1 GLKELFRKPADTG
14 AQGVWLSDG
23 YIYFA
28 IIKYGSAEMPKRD
41 EPKSIGIIHHIGFN
55 VEDLEATC
63 EALNAAHVTPNEFI
77 PPNRPMETYSREANR
92 KYLGP
97 EGFRFDVR
105 AHGWDEA
112 IGGRM
117 QLFKLVP
124 ANDEKA

>member
-1 GLKELFRKPADTG
+1 MPDMARIRHLAMSTDDPAKTAEFFKTFFGLRELFRKPADTG

-55 VEDLEATC
+55 VENLEATC

-92 KYLGP
+92 K
-97 EGFRFDVR
+97 
-105 AHGWDEA
+105 
-112 IGGRM
+112 
-117 QLFKLVP
+117 
-124 ANDEKA
+124 